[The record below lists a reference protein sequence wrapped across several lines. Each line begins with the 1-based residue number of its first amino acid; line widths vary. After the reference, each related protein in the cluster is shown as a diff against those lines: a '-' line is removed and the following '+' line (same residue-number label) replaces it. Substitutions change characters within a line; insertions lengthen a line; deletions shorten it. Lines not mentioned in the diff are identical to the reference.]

1 MEDPDLLAALAAS
14 LADFVS
20 FEEINTRETE
30 DALAASLAD
39 FASSEE
45 IETREIEDAQLE
57 EALAAS
63 LVAARR
69 APTRHVTLFF
79 DVTVIGSILGRGF
92 VHAIEIAR
100 VIGRGV
106 RITVQTRNAE
116 GSGIKI
122 TADNEEALE
131 QAADAVEARYVQ
143 VTNLSRTRAGALA
156 PPAVIRGP
164 LGPSQYRHVFIDNSN
179 MYLSALSSFDG
190 RMNPAVRINVH
201 SFVNLL
207 ENGNSDPPAAPAPA
221 PAATPTPAPAVIPVP
236 PVQAP
241 GGQESFESM
250 LVTLLEG
257 NNGELRKNLVAP
269 KWLAR
274 FGSPFRP
281 TEFGHPGL
289 TSLIDLHNHR
299 FVSVGTGHDII
310 VRLRNNPPAAAPA
323 PAGIPAPPVQAPGG
337 QEGFESMFVTLL
349 EGNNGE
355 LRKNLVAPEWRARF
369 GSLFRPTDFGQPSLN
384 ILIDLHNHR
393 FVSVGTGHD
402 MIVRLRNNPPAVAP
416 APAAAPATIAAPV
429 AAQLVQT
436 RYVAGSKPPA
446 QNSVWQRFRDERYVA
461 SIHSRDHQTGRETAI
476 DTVLHGAALQLVM
489 DRATDPPGANTLV
502 LATGDGNVND
512 GFTSFPRLA
521 QSAAAHGFRVEIWSF
536 QASLSRNFR
545 AVAAQFPDG
554 RITIHLLDPHALRI
568 LYVQT
573 TREERGRARRVAEN
587 EVAVANV
594 DGGAAAVRAAAA
606 AFEVEASE
614 AAAAVVAEVEGEPA
628 PQAAD
633 SPDGDNFLC
642 VICYD
647 AQRDTIIL
655 PCGHLIACAT
665 CCALPVFSRNGCP
678 ACRQPITG
686 TQRVFV

>member
-310 VRLRNNPPAAAPA
+310 VRLRNNPPA
-323 PAGIPAPPVQAPGG
+323 
-337 QEGFESMFVTLL
+337 
-349 EGNNGE
+349 
-355 LRKNLVAPEWRARF
+355 
-369 GSLFRPTDFGQPSLN
+369 
-384 ILIDLHNHR
+384 
-393 FVSVGTGHD
+393 
-402 MIVRLRNNPPAVAP
+402 VAP